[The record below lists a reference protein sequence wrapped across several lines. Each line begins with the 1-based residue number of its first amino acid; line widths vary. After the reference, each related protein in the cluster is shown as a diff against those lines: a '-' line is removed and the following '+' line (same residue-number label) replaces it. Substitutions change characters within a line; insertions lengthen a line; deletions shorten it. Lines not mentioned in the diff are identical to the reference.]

1 MLNKDLLS
9 WFYNSSNYNNIFDD
23 PNSKLWKILDYFLIF
38 LALFFISI
46 LVFESIWDYSIIY
59 FEELFIIET
68 IISIIFAFEYFYRFI
83 RSQNKKSF
91 LYNPIRLID
100 LLSFLPFFLWFFIDS
115 WYLKILRIIRIF
127 RILAL
132 FKKIPLTNAFL
143 KALND
148 YKDEYF
154 AVFVLYSVILFI
166 GSFFVYYAEKNVIW
180 TWFTSVWQSLWWWV
194 VTTST
199 VWYWDIYP
207 VTILWKIF
215 WSILVFLWP
224 ILWGLISAV
233 TIMVFME
240 TYNIEQEQKIHRRLK
255 NCTRCS
261 YKNPRSANYCM
272 SCWKKLLLLNIE
284 KKD

>member
-1 MLNKDLLS
+1 MFKKDLLS
-9 WFYNSSNYNNIFDD
+9 SFYNSSKYDNIFDD
-23 PNSKLWKILDYFLIF
+23 PNSELWKILDYFFIF
-38 LALFFISI
+38 LVLFFISI

-59 FEELFIIET
+59 FKELFIIET
-68 IISIIFAFEYFYRFI
+68 VISIIFAFEYLYRFI
-83 RSQNKKSF
+83 RTQHKISF
-91 LYNPIRLID
+91 LYNPIRIID
-100 LLSFLPFFLWFFIDS
+100 LLSFLPFFLWFFTNS
-115 WYLKILRIIRIF
+115 GYFKILRVIRVF
-127 RILAL
+127 RILIL
-132 FKKIPLTNAFL
+132 FKKIPLTSAFL

-180 TWFTSVWQSLWWWV
+180 TDFTSIWQALRWGV
-194 VTTST
+194 VTTAT

-207 VTILWKIF
+207 VTVLWKIF

-240 TYNIEQEQKIHRRLK
+240 TYNIEQEQKINRRLK
-255 NCTRCS
+255 NCTRCN
-261 YKNPRSANYCM
+261 YKNPRIANYCM
-272 SCWKKLLLLNIE
+272 SCWKKLLLINE